1 MSKFMDDY
9 FDQGY
14 NDEGP
19 MPVDVMI
26 SIMQDMKNRQEGNAL
41 PDTIGAEYYFLQ
53 DFITLDMDCDFTYI
67 EKDFLKHCSDKL
79 PEFLKYTRNI
89 DLDARYN
96 ENVSVALQK
105 KILYFIYGG
114 AQSGDAYCRELLKYL
129 FKIYHRNLYLTLK
142 RFRTISMD
150 EILGLADEKEENSQL
165 GVVGIVLIMC
175 PLMGI
180 AFSDEVSVLYFY
192 LIKKMEDWK
201 REEYI
206 EREFPEDGLFEECM
220 KIVDAWMDDE
230 KLSSKTKYGK
240 KYFADERFAEECMNY
255 FNYPGDFPFASLD
268 NFMGLRIEMTRT
280 LMTLKMNHPKKEY
293 TYEQIQHLT
302 MIYTLCSTIADIADR
317 FDMET
322 DYLLSKYD
330 FDYDDDEDC
339 LFDPKK
345 IEVYEEKERTEP
357 AVEKTIPSST
367 PVSEKTGEDE
377 NEYLKE
383 IARLRSSLDEKD
395 REIKRLRDAYG
406 EAKASK
412 KEAEEMVHR
421 YESEREELIALREF
435 AYQTQQEEEIRS
447 DLSVEEMKTAIK
459 GKKIAI
465 IGGHVN
471 WHNKLKQ
478 QFPDW
483 RFVLSEAS
491 KTVDGKM
498 LEGCEKV
505 YFYTDHMS
513 HVIYG
518 KFIAAVRERKIPF
531 GYLGSIHI
539 ESVIKQ
545 VYEDL
550 CGE

>member
-1 MSKFMDDY
+1 MSKFLDDY

-14 NDEGP
+14 NDDNP
-19 MPVDVMI
+19 MPVDVLI
-26 SIMQDMKNRQEGNAL
+26 SVIQDMKNRQEGNAL

-53 DFITLDMDCDFTYI
+53 DFITLDMDCDFPYI

-96 ENVSVALQK
+96 ENISVALQR
-105 KILYFIYGG
+105 KILYVIYGG
-114 AQSGDAYCRELLKYL
+114 AQSGDVYCR
-129 FKIYHRNLYLTLK
+129 
-142 RFRTISMD
+142 
-150 EILGLADEKEENSQL
+150 ENSQL
-165 GVVGIVLIMC
+165 GVVGMVLIMC

-180 AFSDEVSVLYFY
+180 TFSEEVSVLYFY

-201 REEYI
+201 REDYI

-220 KIVDAWMDDE
+220 KTVDAWMDDE
-230 KLSSKTKYGK
+230 KLSSKNKYGK
-240 KYFADERFAEECMNY
+240 KYYADERFAEECMNY
-255 FNYPGDFPFASLD
+255 FNYPGDFPFTSLD

-293 TYEQIQHLT
+293 TYEQIQHLA

-330 FDYDDDEDC
+330 FDYDDDEDS

-345 IEVYEEKERTEP
+345 IEVYKEKERTEP
-357 AVEKTIPSST
+357 EVLQTIASST
-367 PVSEKTGEDE
+367 PVSSEAEENE

-395 REIKRLRDAYG
+395 REIKRLRDAYS
-406 EAKASK
+406 EAKASR

-435 AYQTQQEEEIRS
+435 AYQTQQEEEIRN
-447 DLSVEEMKTAIK
+447 DLPIEEMKATIK

-550 CGE
+550 CEE